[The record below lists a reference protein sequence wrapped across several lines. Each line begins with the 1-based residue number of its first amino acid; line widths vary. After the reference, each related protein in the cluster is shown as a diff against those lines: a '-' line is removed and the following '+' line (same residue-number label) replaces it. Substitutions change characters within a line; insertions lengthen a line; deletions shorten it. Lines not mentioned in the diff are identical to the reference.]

1 MRIDNHMLGY
11 RRPPKFKNKGESIS
25 TFAAAASK
33 KSTLVRSSPG
43 GKSSK
48 PKPKSNSQDVYISEK
63 LEKAAYALA
72 TRGTL

>member
-25 TFAAAASK
+25 TFATAASK
-33 KSTLVRSSPG
+33 KSTLVRSSSG
-43 GKSSK
+43 GKS

>member
-25 TFAAAASK
+25 TFATAASK
-33 KSTLVRSSPG
+33 KSTLVRPSSG
-43 GKSSK
+43 GKSS
-48 PKPKSNSQDVYISEK
+48 KPKSNSQDVYISEK

>member
-33 KSTLVRSSPG
+33 KSSLVRSSPG
-43 GKSSK
+43 GKSS
-48 PKPKSNSQDVYISEK
+48 KPKSNSQDVYISEK
-63 LEKAAYALA
+63 LVKAAYALA